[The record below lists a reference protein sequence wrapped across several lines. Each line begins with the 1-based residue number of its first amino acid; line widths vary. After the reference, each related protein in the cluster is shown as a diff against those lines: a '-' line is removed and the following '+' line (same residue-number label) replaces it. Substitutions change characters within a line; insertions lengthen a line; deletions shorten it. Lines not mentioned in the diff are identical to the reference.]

1 MTTSTTTSVDT
12 ERFSSDI
19 DLFSAESLADP
30 YDDYRTLR
38 DIGPAAYMAK
48 YDMWGTFR
56 YDEVK
61 RVLGDPHTFISG
73 RGIAMSDTINTAWA
87 EFMALKDGEEHAI
100 PRRIMMQGIGP
111 KPALAYQSNIDVAAK
126 DVVDRILEMGEF
138 DGVPE
143 VAQRMPSAV
152 FMYALGAENAVAG
165 PEMLRWA
172 TDSYHCTGPEGTY
185 DDTLPSVEKLINFV
199 ASSLGRD
206 QVRAGSLAAQAWA
219 AADAGKVTDE
229 QALGIIGVAALA
241 GLDTTASLIGNLLLL
256 FARHPAQWAIVRDD
270 PSLVPS
276 AVIEGAR
283 MESTAQWFTRV
294 TSCEVQLGEITIPA
308 GSRMLHSY
316 ASANRDERHYPNAH
330 IFDVRRNPT
339 DHLAFGYGLHSC
351 VGKNLSGLEVT
362 SLFKELARRVDRIEL
377 NGEPHLHPN
386 NIIRGMESVPLKIY
400 PR

>member
-1 MTTSTTTSVDT
+1 MTTSTPTPVDT

-19 DLFSAESLADP
+19 DLFSSESLADP
-30 YDDYRTLR
+30 YDNYSTLR

-61 RVLGDPHTFISG
+61 RVLGDPRVFVSG
-73 RGIAMSDTINTAWA
+73 RGIAMNDMINTAWGSFA
-87 EFMALKDGEEHAI
+87 PMNDGEAHAI
-100 PRRIMMQGIGP
+100 PRRIMMQGMGP
-111 KPALAYQSNIDVAAK
+111 KAALTYQSKIDVAATE
-126 DVVDRILEMGEF
+126 VVDRILEMGEF

-143 VAQRMPSAV
+143 VAQRMPSAI
-152 FMYALGAENAVAG
+152 FMHALGAEHAASG
-165 PEMLRWA
+165 PDMLRWA
-172 TDSYHCTGPEGTY
+172 TDAYNCCGPDGTF
-185 DDTLPSVEKLINFV
+185 DDTLPSVEKLMNFV

-206 QVRAGSLAAQAWA
+206 QVRPGSLSAQAWT
-219 AADAGKVTDE
+219 AADEGRVTDE
-229 QALGIIGVAALA
+229 QALGIIGIMAVA

-256 FARHPAQWAIVRDD
+256 FAQHPDQWAIVRDD

-276 AVIEGAR
+276 AVLEGAR

-294 TSCEVQLGEITIPA
+294 TSCDVQIGEITIPA

-330 IFDVRRNPT
+330 VFDVRRNPT
-339 DHLAFGYGLHSC
+339 DHLAFGYGPHTC
-351 VGKNLSGLEVT
+351 VGKNLSGLEVN
-362 SLFKELARRVDRIEL
+362 SLFKELAKRVDRIEL
-377 NGEPHLHPN
+377 AGEPHLHPN
-386 NIIRGMESVPLKIY
+386 NIIRGMETVPLKIH